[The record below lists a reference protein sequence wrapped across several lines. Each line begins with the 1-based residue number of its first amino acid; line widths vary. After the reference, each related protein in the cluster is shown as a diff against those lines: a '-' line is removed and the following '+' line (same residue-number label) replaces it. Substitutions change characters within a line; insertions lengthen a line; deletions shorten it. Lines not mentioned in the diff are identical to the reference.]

1 MAQLHVQRKKR
12 SLWWLWLI
20 IVLLLV
26 IASYY
31 WYLNYY
37 QAGEPPYTAQLSF
50 NRILRLP
57 ALTT

>member
-20 IVLLLV
+20 IVLLLA

-37 QAGEPPYTAQLSF
+37 QADSPYAAQLSLYS
-50 NRILRLP
+50 ILRYP
-57 ALTT
+57 VIKT